1 MLLDDLKTHL
11 ALSEVQADRE
21 LQDILNHVINALSS
35 GDSEKVVSA
44 YLNHKLSLYL
54 AVHHFKAPKQIVAL
68 AGKTAKDYHHSRG
81 KGSFLMMLAQSLA
94 GMK

>member
-1 MLLDDLKTHL
+1 MLLDDLKTYL
-11 ALSEVQADRE
+11 ALSEVQADKE
-21 LQDILNHVINALSS
+21 LQEILNHAITALSS
-35 GDSEKVVSA
+35 GDSDKVVSA

-68 AGKTAKDYHHSRG
+68 AGKTANDYHHSRG